1 MSDQQQPEP
10 VRMIGGELPTWS
22 DLRSAWEPARRA
34 VQVPILSPVLAS
46 RSRVLV
52 AGPHEHDLIVALAH
66 AVAGQLTCLVRSIPD
81 AEMLAETLAPAGVR
95 IVCGSLERYDETGFD
110 AVVALDGIGR
120 LYSTEGPEAT
130 FATALADLRR
140 LSTPDGVLA
149 VMVDNELGLHRLT
162 APVQPE
168 ADHSAPAF
176 ARPPGA
182 DDTLPGNLADL
193 TALWGTGAAIW
204 PVYPL
209 PGAPA
214 VAWGPAA
221 GSVDPSEYGGLFAA
235 LCAGPA
241 RTLAVRNPS
250 ADANLLLRTV
260 WRSGHL
266 PDLAP
271 GWLVVAGEGAGAADD
286 VVAWTVAAQGETEAV
301 RLAGSRPVL
310 PDGSDVPAGQLLSEL
325 LLQAAV
331 APDQAALRSAVRGY
345 ANWLAEQPEPAPAT
359 ADRVVV
365 GPDGIHRLLPVG
377 SAAGPEAKTADEQLL
392 VAIADLVREVE
403 SHGYRRT
410 WPSYLTP
417 AEAVSWV
424 AAMRGDPLPADLV
437 QQAAMSAEPEPA
449 AATVSAV
456 QEVKARF
463 EESNASRARWFE
475 TRLQSAE
482 KQLSVAY
489 RELDQV
495 RLRVAQAEIEKS
507 QISGRLKAM
516 QRSRTMRVMRA
527 VRHPLRTGK
536 RVGKRTARR
545 VLKPV
550 VKPIVNRAGA
560 RRR

>member
-1 MSDQQQPEP
+1 MSDNELPAL

-22 DLRSAWEPARRA
+22 DLGSAWEPARRG
-34 VQVPILSPVLAS
+34 VQIPILSPVLGS

-52 AGPHEHDLIVALAH
+52 AGPHEPDLIVALAD
-66 AVAGQLTCLVRSIPD
+66 AGAGRLTCLVRSVPD
-81 AEMLAETLAPAGVR
+81 ARVLAEALERTGVR
-95 IVCGSLERYDETGFD
+95 IVCGSLERYDETGYD

-130 FATALADLRR
+130 FAAALADLRR
-140 LSTPDGVLA
+140 LSTPDAVLA
-149 VMVDNELGLHRLT
+149 VMVHNELGLHRLT
-162 APVQPE
+162 APVRPE
-168 ADHSAPAF
+168 ADHSEPAF

-182 DDTLPGNLADL
+182 DDTLPGNLAEL
-193 TALWGTGAAIW
+193 TALWGAGAAIW

-214 VAWGPAA
+214 VGWGPAA
-221 GSVDPSEYGGLFAA
+221 GSVDPAEYGGLFAA

-241 RTLAVRNPS
+241 RTLALRNPA
-250 ADANLLLRTV
+250 ADASLLLRTI

-271 GWLVVAGEGAGAADD
+271 GWLVVAGEGAGVADD
-286 VVAWTVAAQGETEAV
+286 VVAWTVAAQGEAEVV
-301 RLAGSRPVL
+301 RLAGTRPVL
-310 PDGSDVPAGQLLSEL
+310 PDGSDVPAGQLVSDL
-325 LLQAAV
+325 LLQAVV

-345 ANWLAEQPEPAPAT
+345 ANWLAEQSESAPAT
-359 ADRVVV
+359 AGGVVL
-365 GPDGIHRLLPVG
+365 GPDGIHRLLTIG
-377 SAAGPEAKTADEQLL
+377 SAAGPAAKTADEQLL

-417 AEAVSWV
+417 AEAVGWV

-437 QQAAMSAEPEPA
+437 QQVAMSAEPAPA
-449 AATVSAV
+449 AAAVPAV
-456 QEVKARF
+456 QEVRARF

-495 RLRVAQAEIEKS
+495 RLQVARAEAEKS
-507 QISGRLKAM
+507 RISERLKAL
-516 QRSRTMRVMRA
+516 QSSRTMRVMRA

-550 VKPIVNRAGA
+550 VKPI

>member
-1 MSDQQQPEP
+1 MGRGVSDHEPPEP

-22 DLRSAWEPARRA
+22 DLGSAREPARRG
-34 VQVPILSPVLAS
+34 VQIPILSPVLRS
-46 RSRVLV
+46 RSRVLL
-52 AGPHEHDLIVALAH
+52 AGPHEPDLIVALAD
-66 AVAGQLTCLVRSIPD
+66 AVAGRLTCLVRSIPD
-81 AEMLAETLAPAGVR
+81 AQMLAETLGPAGIRV
-95 IVCGSLERYDETGFD
+95 VCGSLERYDETGYD

-130 FATALADLRR
+130 YAAALADLRR
-140 LSTPDGVLA
+140 LSTPSGVLA
-149 VMVDNELGLHRLT
+149 VMVDNELGLHGLT

-168 ADHSAPAF
+168 ADHSESAF

-182 DDTLPGNLADL
+182 DDSLPGNLADL
-193 TALWGTGAAIW
+193 IALSGTGAAIW

-241 RTLAVRNPS
+241 RTLAQRNPA
-250 ADANLLLRTV
+250 ADAGLLLRRI

-266 PDLAP
+266 ADLAP
-271 GWLVVAGEGAGAADD
+271 GWLVVTGVDGGADD
-286 VVAWTVAAQGETEAV
+286 VVAWTVASQGDAEVV
-301 RLAGSRPVL
+301 RLAGTRPVL
-310 PDGSDVPAGQLLSEL
+310 TDGSGVPAGQLLSDL

-331 APDQAALRSAVRGY
+331 APDQAALRSTVRGY
-345 ANWLAEQPEPAPAT
+345 AGWLAHLSEPAPAT
-359 ADRVVV
+359 AERVIV
-365 GPDGIHRLLPVG
+365 GADGSHHLLTVG
-377 SAAGPEAKTADEQLL
+377 SAAGPAAKTADEQLL
-392 VAIADLVREVE
+392 VSITDLVREVE

-424 AAMRGDPLPADLV
+424 AAMRGEPLPADLV
-437 QQAAMSAEPEPA
+437 QQVAISAEPEPA
-449 AATVSAV
+449 APVTAPVV
-456 QEVKARF
+456 QEVRARF

-475 TRLQSAE
+475 TRLRSTE

-489 RELDQV
+489 RELDQA
-495 RLRVAQAEIEKS
+495 RLRVAQAEAEKTR
-507 QISGRLKAM
+507 INARFKAL
-516 QRSRTMRVMRA
+516 QSSRTMRVMRA

-536 RVGKRTARR
+536 RVARR
-545 VLKPV
+545 VAKPV
-550 VKPIVNRAGA
+550 VKPILNRAGA